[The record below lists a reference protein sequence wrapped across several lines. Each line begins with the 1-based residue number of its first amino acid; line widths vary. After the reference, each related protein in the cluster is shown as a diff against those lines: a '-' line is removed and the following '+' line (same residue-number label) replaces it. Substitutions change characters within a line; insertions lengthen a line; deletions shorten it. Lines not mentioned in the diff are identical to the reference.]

1 MGLLVALLCTLS
13 AQADNE
19 IYYGVYQG
27 TGSLLNYG
35 TGKAETYDVAIHL
48 TDPSLV
54 GLEIR
59 GIRIPVNA
67 SAKNTTGYKGWL
79 TRELTLASGKTVP
92 DIVNI
97 EATPSGSWAEVRL
110 AEPYVIEEGGVYVG
124 YSFTVSS
131 VDANNASDA
140 NKTPLLTTATENPE
154 GLLIHTSRTYRKWVG
169 LAEQG
174 SPALAALIGGERIK
188 EHAAILLAPGNLYT
202 TMGSAISTTLTLV
215 NHGVGAISSIEYQI
229 EANGVMTTRTLSRSL
244 AGQYYGR
251 STTFSATIP
260 AVETKGTYPTTF
272 RITKVNG
279 EENQDAVGATTVP
292 VTYLDEIPVHRP
304 LVEEYTGTW
313 CQWCPRGLACF
324 ERMTDAYGDKFVG
337 VAYHMSDVM
346 DFAVYYYPVGTTEI
360 GLPAA
365 FIDRAASYDL
375 SDGRQAW
382 QQRSNGIA
390 PASIDVTAEW
400 ADEGKTRIKA
410 TSTTTFVRDFNDN
423 RCLVGYVLLANDLHK
438 DGDSD
443 WYQSNAFSGNQGYS
457 TGDKFLQKY
466 IDSPN
471 PMKNFHFDHVAIAQ
485 SANYGAGLEGSLP
498 ASVKEYE
505 PNHHSYT
512 FDISG
517 IALPLDKEKLEV
529 VAVLVD
535 SKTGEVVNCNKAHV
549 TDATGISEVESST
562 LKVESSTYD
571 LAGRRIVKP
580 TKGIYIENGK
590 KIVK

>member
-1 MGLLVALLCTLS
+1 MCTLT
-13 AQADNE
+13 AWADGE
-19 IYYGVYQG
+19 IYYGIYQG
-27 TGSLLNYG
+27 SGTLTGYG

-54 GLEIR
+54 GMEIR
-59 GIRIPVNA
+59 AIRIPVNTG
-67 SAKNTTGYKGWL
+67 AKNATDYKGWL
-79 TRELTLASGKTVP
+79 TRELTLVSGKIVP
-92 DIVNI
+92 DIVSV
-97 EATPSGSWAEVRL
+97 ETTPSGSWAEARL
-110 AEPYVIEEGGVYVG
+110 SEPYVIEEGGLYVG
-124 YSFTVSS
+124 YSLNISS
-131 VDANNASDA
+131 VDASNTSDA
-140 NKTPLLTTATENPE
+140 NKTPIMTTATENPE

-169 LAEQG
+169 LAEVG
-174 SPALAALIGGERIK
+174 SPAVVVLIGGENIK
-188 EHAAILLAPGNLYT
+188 PRAATLVAPDDLYT
-202 TMGSAISTTLTLV
+202 TTGSTISTTLTLV
-215 NHGVGAISSIEYQI
+215 NHGSEAISNIEYQI
-229 EANGVMTTRTLSRSL
+229 EANGVTTTRQLTRSL

-251 STTFSATIP
+251 STTFTATIP
-260 AVETKGTYPTTF
+260 AVDTKGSYPTTF
-272 RITKVNG
+272 RVTKING
-279 EENQDAVGATTVP
+279 EANEDPVGATTVP

-324 ERMTDAYGDKFVG
+324 ERMTDLYGDKFVG

-346 DFAVYYYPVGTTEI
+346 DFAVSYYPIGTAEV
-360 GLPAA
+360 GLPTA
-365 FIDRAASYDL
+365 FIDRAANYDL

-390 PASIDVTAEW
+390 PASIDVVAEW
-400 ADEGKTRIKA
+400 ADDSKTKIKA

-423 RCLVGYVLLANDLHK
+423 TCLVGYVLLANDLHK

-457 TGDKFLQKY
+457 TGDKYLQKY

-485 SANYGAGLEGSLP
+485 SANYGVGREGSLP

-505 PNHHSYT
+505 PNQHVYT

-517 IALPLDKEKLEV
+517 ITLPLDKEKLEV

-535 SKTGEVVNCNKAHV
+535 SKTGQVVNCNKGHV
-549 TDATGISEVESST
+549 TDADGINEVQSSKSKVQSE
-562 LKVESSTYD
+562 LYD
-571 LAGRRIVKP
+571 LAGRRIMKP
-580 TKGIYIENGK
+580 AKGIYIENGK
-590 KIVK
+590 KVIK